1 MNELIKTLNYS
12 LFKIYEG
19 ICQRAIKGRS
29 HTVNQIGSRLADEII
44 VHASQMLTLVHMLYF
59 PLIIDYYL
67 RNYINCEG
75 STAATLKR
83 RLVKHNTTTAT
94 TPGLFSA
101 FSWHQIR

>member
-44 VHASQMLTLVHMLYF
+44 VHAT
-59 PLIIDYYL
+59 
-67 RNYINCEG
+67 
-75 STAATLKR
+75 
-83 RLVKHNTTTAT
+83 
-94 TPGLFSA
+94 
-101 FSWHQIR
+101 